1 MKTPMKWAAVL
12 SIGTLA
18 LGLSACGSS
27 SNDDVGD
34 AKAGG
39 TITYWASNQGTSV
52 TDDERVLQD
61 SIDRYTEETGTKVE
75 LEVIPWSD
83 LYNRILTAVSSGDGP
98 DVLNIGNTWAVS
110 LQASGA
116 FMPWEGD
123 ALDKIGGQDRFVQTS
138 WATGGAEGKVPTSVP
153 LYGLSYSMYYNT
165 KMFKEA
171 GIESPPATWDDF
183 VADAKKLTKDTND
196 DGKTDQ
202 WGVSLAGASV
212 TNNAHAAFIR
222 GLQNG
227 GSLYDADGKPQFATD
242 GVVKGVNQWV
252 QLMGS
257 DGVVNPSMAEAQNG
271 SDMVE
276 DFAAGK
282 SAMFFDQAPGKT
294 LNARD
299 MKDYKAAPVPMMT
312 AEATGL
318 EGTQSHVAGIN
329 VSVFDNSDN
338 KAAAV
343 DFVKHLTSDDEQI
356 YLNKEYTALPVVT
369 AAYDDEAFQS
379 DEITLKKDI
388 LANHAQPM
396 PLYPSESQM
405 ETLVGTAVKNLFAKI
420 AQGEKVS
427 EADVKKALDNA
438 NSQM

>member
-1 MKTPMKWAAVL
+1 MKTTKKWAAAL
-12 SIGTLA
+12 SIGTLV

-52 TDDERVLQD
+52 TDDERVLKE

-116 FMPWEGD
+116 FLPWEGD
-123 ALDKIGGQDRFVQTS
+123 ALEKIGGQDRFVQTS
-138 WATGGAEGKVPTSVP
+138 WATGGAEGEAPTSVP

-227 GSLYDADGKPQFATD
+227 ESLYDADGKPQFAAD

-312 AEATGL
+312 ADATGL

-343 DFVKHLTSDDEQI
+343 DFVKHLTSDDEQK
-356 YLNKEYTALPVVT
+356 YLNKEFTALPVVT

-420 AQGEKVS
+420 AQGQKVS

>member
-1 MKTPMKWAAVL
+1 MKTTKKWAAAL
-12 SIGTLA
+12 SIGTLV
-18 LGLSACGSS
+18 LGLSACGNSA
-27 SNDDVGD
+27 SNDVGD

-52 TDDERVLQD
+52 TDDERVLKE
-61 SIDRYTEETGTKVE
+61 SIDRYTEETGTKVD

-138 WATGGAEGKVPTSVP
+138 WATGGAEGEAPTSVP

-227 GSLYDADGKPQFATD
+227 GSLYDADGKPQFAAD

-312 AEATGL
+312 ADATGL

-338 KAAAV
+338 KAAAL

>member
-1 MKTPMKWAAVL
+1 
-12 SIGTLA
+12 
-18 LGLSACGSS
+18 
-27 SNDDVGD
+27 
-34 AKAGG
+34 
-39 TITYWASNQGTSV
+39 
-52 TDDERVLQD
+52 

-123 ALDKIGGQDRFVQTS
+123 PLEKIGGQDRFVQTS
-138 WATGGAEGKVPTSVP
+138 WATGGAEREAPTSVP

>member
-1 MKTPMKWAAVL
+1 MKRTMKWAAVL
-12 SIGTLA
+12 SIGA
-18 LGLSACGSS
+18 MSLGLSACGNNGSADS
-27 SNDDVGD
+27 GD

-52 TDDERVLQD
+52 TDDERVLKK
-61 SIDRYTEETGTKVE
+61 SIERYTEETGTKVE

-116 FMPWEGD
+116 FMPWEGEP
-123 ALDKIGGQDRFVQTS
+123 LEKIGGQDRFVQTS
-138 WATGGAEGKVPTSVP
+138 WATGGAEGQAPTSVP

-171 GIESPPATWDDF
+171 GIDAPPATWDEF
-183 VADAKKLTKDTND
+183 VADAKKLTKDTNK

-202 WGVSLAGASV
+202 WGVSLAGSSV

-227 GSLYDADGKPQFATD
+227 SALYDDQGNPQFASD

-252 QLMGS
+252 QLMGE

-299 MKDYKAAPVPMMT
+299 MKDWKAAPVPMMT
-312 AEATGL
+312 ADATGL

-338 KAAAV
+338 KEAAV
-343 DFVKHLTSDDEQI
+343 DFVKHLTSDSEQK
-356 YLNKEYTALPVVT
+356 YLNKEFTALPVVT
-369 AAYDDEAFQS
+369 AAYDDPAFKS
-379 DEITLKKDI
+379 EEISLKKDI

-420 AQGEKVS
+420 AQGEKVT
-427 EADVKKALDNA
+427 EADVKKALENA